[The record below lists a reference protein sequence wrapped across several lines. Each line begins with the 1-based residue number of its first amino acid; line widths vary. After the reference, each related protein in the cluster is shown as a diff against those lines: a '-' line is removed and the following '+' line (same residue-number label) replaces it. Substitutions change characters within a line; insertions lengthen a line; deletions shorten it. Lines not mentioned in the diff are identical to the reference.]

1 MCSNEQPSQDAD
13 GIEDT
18 HTVFCGVTICDEITV
33 KDWDVGLCLAYYNPF
48 GSISM
53 NCYVG
58 EGDDHAGYMGFRK
71 NPVNKNIDEYDEAID
86 IVVQTVVNATMMGK

>member
-1 MCSNEQPSQDAD
+1 MPS
-13 GIEDT
+13 
-18 HTVFCGVTICDEITV
+18 
-33 KDWDVGLCLAYYNPF
+33 YNPF

-71 NPVNKNIDEYDEAID
+71 NPVNKNIDEYDGAID
-86 IVVQTVVNATMMGK
+86 IIVPNSC

>member
-1 MCSNEQPSQDAD
+1 M
-13 GIEDT
+13 
-18 HTVFCGVTICDEITV
+18 
-33 KDWDVGLCLAYYNPF
+33 GLCLAYYNPF

-71 NPVNKNIDEYDEAID
+71 NPVNKNIDEYDGAID